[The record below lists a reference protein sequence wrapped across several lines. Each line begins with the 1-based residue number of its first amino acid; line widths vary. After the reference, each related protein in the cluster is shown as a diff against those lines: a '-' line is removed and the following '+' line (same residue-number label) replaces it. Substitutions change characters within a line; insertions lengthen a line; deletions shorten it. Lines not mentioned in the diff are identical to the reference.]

1 MNATDALGINR
12 HFGNLAP
19 LAGLPLVAAD
29 ANASNAVNSTDA
41 LMVSRRFSN
50 QINAFPLGDWV
61 WGTMNLNIVNG
72 GSYTNLLLQGLCGG
86 DVNGSYV
93 PTGP

>member
-1 MNATDALGINR
+1 
-12 HFGNLAP
+12 
-19 LAGLPLVAAD
+19 
-29 ANASNAVNSTDA
+29 
-41 LMVSRRFSN
+41 
-50 QINAFPLGDWV
+50 
-61 WGTMNLNIVNG
+61 MNLNIVNS